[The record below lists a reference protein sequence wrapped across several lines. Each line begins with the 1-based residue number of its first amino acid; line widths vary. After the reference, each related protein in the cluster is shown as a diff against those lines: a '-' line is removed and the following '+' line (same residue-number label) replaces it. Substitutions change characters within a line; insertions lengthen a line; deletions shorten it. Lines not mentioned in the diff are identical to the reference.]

1 MAVQNDEVEPLLLG
15 QSEDEQEHPGNT
27 DRVEPII
34 PDSPGSGV
42 KIQIPGTPSPRP
54 GEDCQEQGQ
63 EETQEGRGT
72 GNHLISNTDTIIHML
87 KGNIGTGILA
97 MPDAIKNSGL
107 LVGNIGL
114 VFMASICIHC
124 MHLLV
129 NNSQE
134 LCRRTGLPFLSYADV
149 AETCFATSSNP
160 RLKRLAPTAR
170 TVINT
175 FLCITQLGFC
185 CVYFVFVAQN
195 LQQIFD
201 HYYGPVNYHV
211 YMGIILIPMLLLSSI
226 RNLKYLSPVSM
237 LANVLQ
243 FAGLGIIFYY
253 LLQDLPYTWD
263 RKVFASW
270 GQLPLYFGTAIYAF
284 EGIGVV
290 LPLENQMKTP
300 SDMKGWN
307 GVLNTSMVMVSCLYI
322 AVGFFGY
329 LKYGENVTGSITL
342 NLPVDEF
349 LATLVKIMMSLAVFF
364 TYALQ
369 FYVPVEIVLPWVH
382 RRVRAEHHLKAEY
395 ALRYLMVMVTFSL
408 AAAIPKLDLFISLV
422 GSVSSSTLAL
432 MAPAVI
438 DTVTQGDRCSRLRA
452 TKNVIMFLIGFLGF
466 LTGSYVSIR
475 NIITF
480 FVNGGD

>member
-1 MAVQNDEVEPLLLG
+1 MANQNDEVEPLLLA
-15 QSEDEQEHPGNT
+15 QSEDEQEHLRNT
-27 DRVEPII
+27 DKTSEVPI
-34 PDSPGSGV
+34 PSSPGV
-42 KIQIPGTPSPRP
+42 KIQIAGRSPSPDDFEDDRIP
-54 GEDCQEQGQ
+54 GEEGC
-63 EETQEGRGT
+63 EEERTS
-72 GNHLISNTDTIIHML
+72 NNLISNTDTIIHLL

-149 AETCFATSSNP
+149 AETCFATHSNA
-160 RLKRLAPTAR
+160 RLRRIAPIAR
-170 TVINT
+170 TVIDT

-201 HYYGPVNYHV
+201 HYFGSVNYHV
-211 YMGIILIPMLLLSSI
+211 YMGIILVPMLLLSSI

-237 LANVLQ
+237 LANLLQ
-243 FAGLGIIFYY
+243 FVGLGIIFYY
-253 LLQDLPYTWD
+253 LLQDLPFTWE
-263 RKVFASW
+263 RKIFATW

-300 SDMKGWN
+300 ADMKGWN

-342 NLPVDEF
+342 NLPVGEF
-349 LATLVKIMMSLAVFF
+349 LATLVKIMMSLSVFF

-369 FYVPVEIVLPWVH
+369 FYVPVEIILPWVH
-382 RRVRAEHHLKAEY
+382 RRVAPDHHLKAEY
-395 ALRYLMVMVTFSL
+395 ALRYLMVMITFSL

-438 DTVTQGDRCSRLRA
+438 DTVTQDHRCTKVRA
-452 TKNVIMFLIGFLGF
+452 AKNAALFLVGFLGF
-466 LTGSYVSIR
+466 ITGSYVSVS
-475 NIITF
+475 NIIQYF
-480 FVNGGD
+480 IDGE